1 MFGADVE
8 HRDNVSVFVTNRNYH
23 NFSIQFGYTALMG
36 ATYYG
41 MTDVM
46 GLLLQNNADINAQSN
61 VLI

>member
-1 MFGADVE
+1 MV
-8 HRDNVSVFVTNRNYH
+8 
-23 NFSIQFGYTALMG
+23 

-46 GLLLQNNADINAQSN
+46 GLLLQNNANINAQSN